1 MSPPTIEERVGK
13 LERELHDSKAHARR
27 SVDEGRLAN
36 EQALA
41 AIVVSTQMSET
52 RDAALKEDLGVVK
65 KELHELRTFVRSS
78 SKGIDLELA
87 RQSADIKEIG
97 KSTSKLDGWFPYFKL
112 VIQAITAIGVAYTA
126 AHTAA
131 NHQPPEP
138 TPAVAP
144 AHT

>member
-1 MSPPTIEERVGK
+1 MSPPNVEDRLAK
-13 LERELHDSKAHARR
+13 LEREVHDARAHSRR
-27 SVDEGRLAN
+27 SVEEGKLAN

-41 AIVVSTQMSET
+41 AIMVSTQMSET
-52 RDAALKEDLGVVK
+52 RDEDLKKHVGAVK
-65 KELHELRTFVRSS
+65 SELHELRTFVRNSF
-78 SKGIDLELA
+78 KGTDLELA

-131 NHQPPEP
+131 KTDHPEP
-138 TPAVAP
+138 PKLVTPSHP
-144 AHT
+144 